1 MNVELVRTAAADG
14 VRLVGTLR
22 QPAAG
27 SAARLPVDVVI
38 MHHGVGGNFYNEH
51 FQDVMGDALLERGC
65 AVLRVNNRG
74 HDLAYNSPA
83 GRLGAAFEVVDDCR
97 HDWTAWI
104 DLAAARGY
112 RRIGLWGHSLGA
124 VKTIYFLA
132 TQGDARVVRAVASSP
147 PRFSYSAYA
156 ARPDRAAFLA
166 DYERARQMLD
176 QGAPDDL
183 LAVDIPT
190 SVVLAARTYV
200 DKYGPDERYDIV
212 RHLPGVSIPLL
223 VTIGGEEGARP
234 DSPDRFPFGGLAEQV
249 AALADRQSN
258 LTFELIPGADHFYTG
273 TTDALWAAVER
284 WLESAAADV
293 AR

>member
-1 MNVELVRTAAADG
+1 MNVELVRTVAADG
-14 VRLVGTLR
+14 VRLAGMLR
-22 QPAAG
+22 QPAVGGA
-27 SAARLPVDVVI
+27 SRLPVDVVI
-38 MHHGVGGNFYNEH
+38 MHHGVGGNFYNEY
-51 FQDVMGDALLERGC
+51 FQDQMADALLERGC

-83 GRLGAAFEVVDDCR
+83 GRLGAAFEVVNDCR

-104 DLAAARGY
+104 DLAEARGY
-112 RRIGLWGHSLGA
+112 QRIGLWGHSLGA

-132 TQGDARVVRAVASSP
+132 TQGDPRVARAIASSP
-147 PRFSYSAYA
+147 PRFSYSAYL

-176 QGAPDDL
+176 QGAPNDL

-200 DKYGPDERYDIV
+200 DKYGPEERYDILK
-212 RHLPGVSIPLL
+212 HLPNVAVPLL

-234 DSPDRFPFGGLAEQV
+234 DSADRFPFGGLADQV
-249 AALADRQSN
+249 VALAGRVPT
-258 LTFELIPGADHFYTG
+258 LTFALIPGADHFYTG
-273 TTDALWAAVER
+273 QTEALWAAVER
-284 WLESAAADV
+284 WL
-293 AR
+293 ARD

>member
-1 MNVELVRTAAADG
+1 MNVELVRTTAADG
-14 VRLVGTLR
+14 VPLVGALR
-22 QPAAG
+22 VPAPGAEPW
-27 SAARLPVDVVI
+27 LPVDVMI
-38 MHHGVGGNFYNEH
+38 MHHGVGGNFYNAH
-51 FQDVMGDALLERGC
+51 FQDRMGEALLERGC

-132 TQGDARVVRAVASSP
+132 AQGDARVARAIASSP

-166 DYERARQMLD
+166 DYERARQMID
-176 QGAPDDL
+176 AGAPNDL

-190 SVVLAARTYV
+190 SVVLTARTYV
-200 DKYGPDERYDIV
+200 DKYGPDERYDIL
-212 RHLPGVSIPLL
+212 RHLPNVSIPLL

-234 DSPDRFPFGGLAEQV
+234 DSADRFPFGGLADQV
-249 AALADRQSN
+249 AALSERLPN
-258 LTFELIPGADHFYTG
+258 LTFAVIPGADHFYAG
-273 TTDALWAAVER
+273 TTDALWAVVER
-284 WLESAAADV
+284 WLMREST
-293 AR
+293 RQ

>member
-1 MNVELVRTAAADG
+1 MNVELVRAVTADG
-14 VRLVGTLR
+14 VQLTGALR
-22 QPAAG
+22 QPAPGAE
-27 SAARLPVDVVI
+27 ARLPVDVVI

-51 FQDVMGDALLERGC
+51 FQDRMAEALLERGC

-83 GRLGAAFEVVDDCR
+83 GRLGAAFEMVDDCR

-104 DLAAARGY
+104 DLAEARGY

-132 TQGDARVVRAVASSP
+132 TRGDARVVRAIASSP

-156 ARPDRAAFLA
+156 ARSDGALFLA
-166 DYERARQMLD
+166 DYERARQMID
-176 QGAPDDL
+176 AGAPYDL

-190 SVVLAARTYV
+190 SVVLTARTYV
-200 DKYGPDERYDIV
+200 DKYGPDERYDILK
-212 RHLPGVSIPLL
+212 HLPAVSIPLL

-234 DSPDRFPFGGLAEQV
+234 DSPDRFPFGGLAAQV
-249 AALADRQSN
+249 AALSARVPG

-284 WLESAAADV
+284 WL
-293 AR
+293 ARC